1 MKKLLFSVCAALAIW
16 GCGGDDG
23 DLPCLGCEEENY
35 YDDYGYCRYYSNECR
50 YMRVYECHNYYGGIS
65 YGNDDT
71 CGERYYPNYGYC
83 SYYNGC
89 EYMSVNECYNRGG
102 SNYGDDS
109 NCGGNYSYGYCYIY
123 FYDYDS
129 DICEYMSVNECYNIN
144 ISGNIDGIYFGNDN
158 TCGGL
163 LFSSS
168 SSSSLVPSSSSSA
181 RSSSSLGSS
190 YGYCSYYNGCE
201 YMSVDN
207 CYYYGGSNY
216 GDDYTCG
223 NYYPSSSSFVHSG
236 RGNNIYD
243 YRTVSIGTQIW
254 MAENLDYVVEGSK
267 CYDNDPA
274 RCNIY
279 GSLYDWATAMALPSS
294 CNNNY
299 CFSQIQSPHRGIC
312 PNGWHIPSNDDWNV
326 LMDYVGGSLT
336 AGRYLKATSG
346 WGDNGNGTDSYNFS
360 ALPGG
365 YGNSNGSFY
374 YVGNYGYWWSASEY
388 EYESSS
394 NDAYDRL
401 MFYYDDVAGWYGGS
415 KTSLQSVR
423 CLQD

>member
-35 YDDYGYCRYYSNECR
+35 YNDYGYCRYYSNECR

-89 EYMSVNECYNRGG
+89 EYMSINECYNRGG

-109 NCGGNYSYGYCYIY
+109 NCGGNYSYGYCYL
-123 FYDYDS
+123 YDYDINI
-129 DICEYMSVNECYNIN
+129 DYGICEYMSVNDCYNIN
-144 ISGNIDGIYFGNDN
+144 NSGNIGGIYFGNDN
-158 TCGGL
+158 TCGGYY
-163 LFSSS
+163 FSSS

-207 CYYYGGSNY
+207 CYYYGGIYY

-223 NYYPSSSSFVHSG
+223 VPRVVV
-236 RGNNIYD
+236 IYGSPVT
-243 YRTVSIGTQIW
+243 YEGETYQTVVIGTQTW
-254 MAENLDYVVEGSK
+254 FAKNLNYNPGTGNSA
-267 CYDNDPA
+267 CYDCTA
-274 RCNIY
+274 Y
-279 GSLYDWATAMALPSS
+279 GRLYDWSTAMGFESS
-294 CNNNY
+294 CNSSY
-299 CFSQIQSPHRGIC
+299 CSSQIQSKHRGIC
-312 PNGWHIPSNDDWNV
+312 PSGWHIPNNDDWNV
-326 LMDYVGGSLT
+326 LMDNVGGSST
-336 AGRYLKATSG
+336 AGKHLKSKSG
-346 WGDNGNGTDSYNFS
+346 WNPYSGIENLDTYGFS

-365 YGNSNGSFY
+365 YSYSDGSFDN
-374 YVGNYGYWWSASEY
+374 VGDYGFWWSASEY
-388 EYESSS
+388 NSEVADYRYMYY
-394 NDAYDRL
+394 NYDYAYWLNNNKGRL
-401 MFYYDDVAGWYGGS
+401 F
-415 KTSLQSVR
+415 SVR
-423 CLQD
+423 CVQD